1 VELTLDTLAG
11 LTPEQQA
18 LRESVAD
25 LLRRHPAR
33 LDEEAGEAGA
43 AEANAEL
50 WRRLA
55 GIGAAGLAIPERY
68 GGAGAGPVETSIV
81 AEELGRTL
89 APVPLLGSA
98 VLAAQAILSSGD
110 EQACQRLL
118 PGIASGSRI
127 AALAWTGARGGWDPA
142 AAACHAERRVQ
153 RDGEA
158 DGIWT
163 LTGTAHYVLD
173 GDVADVLIV
182 AASLPEGGIGL
193 FEAATDRPGVER
205 QAAAGVDQTRRLATI
220 RLATG
225 VGPPLTG
232 AAPTGPAPTGAAPT
246 AATTATTVGTQA
258 LTRARDLACV
268 ALSAEQVGAAA
279 RALELTV
286 AYTKQRIQFG
296 RPIASFQAVQHR
308 LAELHA
314 LVQSARALAYRA
326 AQVAA
331 SGASQAEVGLLAA
344 AAKSCCS
351 DVLAKVAAEAIQL
364 HGAIGVTWEY
374 DAHRY
379 FKRAHGSG
387 QLFGPP
393 AAHLARIADAVIGP
407 AEPLALAD
415 DLAF

>member
-1 VELTLDTLAG
+1 MELTLDALAG

-98 VLAAQAILSSGD
+98 VLAAQAILGSGD